1 MLHGARVKYQILM
14 GPRPHS
20 PADEAAGSPAPAAV
34 PPLKPSMATRR
45 ASAPYAERTRGY
57 YHTLSA
63 TSIGLEM
70 AIAVVFPLMVGIW
83 LDKKAGTTPWL
94 MLLCLGFGFA
104 AGLRAV
110 WRYVA
115 AADRR
120 IAESDPAPD
129 EARAA
134 AAADG
139 ARGRS

>member
-1 MLHGARVKYQILM
+1 
-14 GPRPHS
+14 
-20 PADEAAGSPAPAAV
+20 
-34 PPLKPSMATRR
+34 MATRR

-57 YHTLSA
+57 YQTLSA

-115 AADRR
+115 TADRR
-120 IAESDPAPD
+120 VAESDPAPD
-129 EARAA
+129 DARPA

-139 ARGRS
+139 AQGRS